1 MPTPRRCGVSKCL
14 TIDHDAVTLLQELC
28 ESSKAQGKFLSELVR
43 REKALREQREQL
55 RQAQCKVCGETK
67 E

>member
-1 MPTPRRCGVSKCL
+1 MSTPRRCGVSKCL
-14 TIDHDAVTLLQELC
+14 TIDRDAVALLQEMC

-55 RQAQCKVCGETK
+55 RYAQCTICGEVGK
-67 E
+67 